1 MPSITI
7 REIPDVLYQD
17 IKNLAEEER
26 RSINSQIIYGLSQY
40 VKNKKSTEQR
50 LAEIRKLRE
59 SFDVKGF
66 HPTQET
72 LKKWSRKAGRDCCG
86 HQYHQLSDDSK

>member
-17 IKNLAEEER
+17 IKNLAQEER

-40 VKNKKSTEQR
+40 VKSKKTTEQR
-50 LAEIRKLRE
+50 LSEIRKLRG

-72 LKKWSRKAGRDCCG
+72 LKTMVGEGRP
-86 HQYHQLSDDSK
+86 